1 MTMGSAKNNSRF
13 LGLNLNLAGEKLAAA
28 LRRGRADRNLALF
41 VPSVPV
47 RVLGADGQEAVWITH
62 GPVVG
67 ARTSNRSAVRFTG
80 VELPEDYLLLRTMQL
95 PSLSDQEIAQA
106 AKLDAQGASPFPLS
120 DLVWGYSALR
130 SSQGPVVVRIAMA
143 SRLQVSSYLETVA
156 GRAPAGQA
164 PEVWAISEGFQPI
177 VVGGFGETRRL
188 ANASLR
194 QRGSFALL
202 LLAAVTASLIAATP
216 ALQLRFRA
224 VEAVVAYEASVKRA
238 EPLVRQRAEL
248 SRTVDKVVAIKAVLS
263 ERSDP
268 LYVMALLTDAL
279 PDDTSLLGVQI
290 QGSKVSINGLTP
302 NAAALMQQLGS
313 RPELR
318 DVKAPTAATRSP
330 GSPKDVFN
338 IEFTLIEKPA
348 PGSGP
353 ASGEGAMPLPADASR
368 LPASAAAPVASALS
382 LPAVQSPPLVSA
394 PSDARSAPASSQA
407 PIGSSPLDG
416 PVFGAPD
423 RPSTLPPKTR

>member
-1 MTMGSAKNNSRF
+1 MSTQDIPLVD
-13 LGLNLNLAGEKLAAA
+13 LGLLRDQVAEEVERGFAEVLASGAYVGGPQVAAFEQDYAAMLGVEHCIGVANGTDAIELA
-28 LRRGRADRNLALF
+28 LRACGI
-41 VPSVPV
+41 
-47 RVLGADGQEAVWITH
+47 GAGDE
-62 GPVVG
+62 
-67 ARTSNRSAVRFTG
+67 
-80 VELPEDYLLLRTMQL
+80 
-95 PSLSDQEIAQA
+95 
-106 AKLDAQGASPFPLS
+106 
-120 DLVWGYSALR
+120 
-130 SSQGPVVVRIAMA
+130 
-143 SRLQVSSYLETVA
+143 
-156 GRAPAGQA
+156 
-164 PEVWAISEGFQPI
+164 
-177 VVGGFGETRRL
+177 
-188 ANASLR
+188 
-194 QRGSFALL
+194 
-202 LLAAVTASLIAATP
+202 
-216 ALQLRFRA
+216 
-224 VEAVVAYEASVKRA
+224 
-238 EPLVRQRAEL
+238 
-248 SRTVDKVVAIKAVLS
+248 VVAIKAVLS

-338 IEFTLIEKPA
+338 IEFTLIEKAA

-353 ASGEGAMPLPADASR
+353 ASGAIPLPADASL
-368 LPASAAAPVASALS
+368 LPASAAAPVASPLS
-382 LPAVQSPPLVSA
+382 LPAGQSPPLVSA

-407 PIGSSPLDG
+407 PKGSSPLDG